1 MPRHRVP
8 SIVASDADGK
18 VSRTSRTG
26 TGGAGPPFRTLNWA
40 IPGFATG
47 ADKLPA
53 VSAIPYCDDVLDSS
67 VSLFQLAD
75 VAKNVGLPV
84 SKVHQLL
91 RDHKIIAVK
100 RHGVLGV
107 PEEFFGSDGQIVK
120 WLPGLLAVLHDGGY
134 TDIEI
139 LRWLYLADES
149 LPGRPVDALHGHLA
163 REIIRRAQAMAF

>member
-1 MPRHRVP
+1 VTQAERRFRALQRAVH
-8 SIVASDADGK
+8 SGL
-18 VSRTSRTG
+18 
-26 TGGAGPPFRTLNWA
+26 AGP
-40 IPGFATG
+40 
-47 ADKLPA
+47 DKLLV

-67 VSLFQLAD
+67 VSLFQLVD

-107 PEEFFGSDGQIVK
+107 PEVFFGEDGQIVK

-139 LRWLYLADES
+139 LRWLFLADDS
-149 LPGRPVDALHGHLA
+149 LPGRPVDALHGDLA
-163 REIIRRAQAMAF
+163 REVIRRAQAMAF